1 MYNVQAEPHL
11 LNLSGEVLQYATAIR
26 GDDAR
31 LDIRA
36 RGFWRSGQ
44 DALFDVRVTH
54 VNAES
59 QRHLSTKTIFNN
71 HQQEKKRHY
80 NQRCMDQGATFTALI
95 FGTNGGVGKECSMFM
110 ARLAELLSVKRNEE
124 YNDVMNWLR
133 TKVSVEVV
141 KSALLCVRGSRTP
154 WIKKEVKVSEDFGLS
169 VVTAGL

>member
-1 MYNVQAEPHL
+1 
-11 LNLSGEVLQYATAIR
+11 
-26 GDDAR
+26 
-31 LDIRA
+31 
-36 RGFWRSGQ
+36 
-44 DALFDVRVTH
+44 
-54 VNAES
+54 
-59 QRHLSTKTIFNN
+59 
-71 HQQEKKRHY
+71 
-80 NQRCMDQGATFTALI
+80 
-95 FGTNGGVGKECSMFM
+95 MFM